1 MLGEMLALGS
11 AVGWAL
17 SIVLFKRSAH
27 LSAEGLNL
35 FKNTLASTLLILTM
49 MLWATPVQWDRS
61 IEDWIYLGVSGFLG
75 ITVAD
80 TLFFLALRNLG
91 AGMLAILDCVY
102 APLVVLFSVLMLN
115 ETLTPTFTAGAILV
129 VFGLLMATSRGATPP
144 TGLDR
149 KTLFKGAA
157 YAMTSVGL
165 MAFSGVL
172 AKPAIERS
180 HLIEDTTVRLLFGTI
195 PLALWILF
203 RGKSKEALALFKP
216 QREWR
221 NIIPASILGA
231 YLTMIFWMGGMK
243 YTAASVAGVLN
254 QLATAFTLL
263 FGWLILKERLTLRQI
278 GGGAIAMAGAIVILV
293 GGSVSGG

>member
-49 MLWATPVQWDRS
+49 LLWGISVDWDRS
-61 IEDWIYLGVSGFLG
+61 SEDWWRLGISGFLG

-102 APLVVLFSVLMLN
+102 APLVVFFSVLMLN
-115 ETLTPTFTAGAILV
+115 ESLTLTFAAGAILV
-129 VFGLLMATSRGATPP
+129 IFGLLLATSRGATPP

-149 KTLFKGAA
+149 PTLYKGAIF
-157 YAMTSVGL
+157 AMTSVGL
-165 MAFSGVL
+165 MAFGGVL

-180 HLIEDTTVRLLFGTI
+180 DLIEVTTVRLLFGTL
-195 PLALWILF
+195 PLGLWVVMQGKTKEAFALF
-203 RGKSKEALALFKP
+203 RP

-221 NIIPASILGA
+221 NVIPASILGA

-243 YTAASVAGVLN
+243 YTAASIAGVLN
-254 QLATAFTLL
+254 QLATAFTLF

-293 GGSVSGG
+293 WGSVTSG